1 MNARGSS
8 DSSQLS
14 SLLESL
20 PGIASVLRS
29 PVADAIVGM
38 IRSAIGLRDFS
49 DEEAKELI
57 RYAVRRG
64 LIGPDEGDSVLEEV
78 EQAGGG
84 RKRAKRSAGKK
95 PAGGEAK
102 RSGST
107 NKPAGRAPARA
118 AKTAKRAAKTAK
130 RAAKKTAKKTT
141 GRTAKKTS
149 ARKTAAAKRR
159 SPSKARTAKKTARAQ
174 PRKKKPAKKR

>member
-107 NKPAGRAPARA
+107 KKPAGRAPA
-118 AKTAKRAAKTAK
+118 RAAKTAK

-149 ARKTAAAKRR
+149 ARKTEAAKRR